1 MYFVKTPLLL
11 QRFFSG
17 FVWEIKNDNKEVFL
31 TFDDGPISVV
41 TEFILDILKRQQVKA
56 TFFCVGENVQKH
68 QAIYNRILQEGHQTG
83 NHTFNHLNGWKTPL
97 KKYTENVLKTQNL
110 VNSKLFRPP
119 YGKITSKQIKLL
131 RQNGFKIV
139 MWTVLSGDFD
149 KNQSSET
156 CFNNVINNTDTGSI
170 LVFHDNLKSKDKL
183 ELVLEKTIIVLKQ
196 KGFRFGLL

>member
-17 FVWEIKNDNKEVFL
+17 FIWEIKNDNKEVFL
-31 TFDDGPISVV
+31 TFDDGPIPVV

-97 KKYTENVLKTQNL
+97 KKYTENVLKTQNF
-110 VNSKLFRPP
+110 VNGKLFRPP
-119 YGKITSKQIKLL
+119 YGKITSKQTKLL

-149 KNQSSET
+149 KNKSSET
-156 CFNNVINNTDTGSI
+156 CFNNVINNTDSGSI
-170 LVFHDNLKSKDKL
+170 LVFHDNQKSKDKL
-183 ELVLEKTIIVLKQ
+183 ELILEKTIVALKQ
-196 KGFRFGLL
+196 KGFRFELL

>member
-17 FVWEIKNDNKEVFL
+17 FIWKIKNDNKEVFL
-31 TFDDGPISVV
+31 TFDDGPIPVV

-97 KKYTENVLKTQNL
+97 KKYTENVLKTQNF
-110 VNSKLFRPP
+110 VNGKLFRPP
-119 YGKITSKQIKLL
+119 YGKITSKQTKLL

-149 KNQSSET
+149 KNKSSET
-156 CFNNVINNTDTGSI
+156 CFNNVINNTDSGSI
-170 LVFHDNLKSKDKL
+170 LVFHDNQKSKDKL
-183 ELVLEKTIIVLKQ
+183 ELILEKTIVALKQ
-196 KGFRFGLL
+196 KGFRFELL

>member
-17 FVWEIKNDNKEVFL
+17 FIWEIKNDNKEVFL
-31 TFDDGPISVV
+31 TFDDGPIPVV

-97 KKYTENVLKTQNL
+97 KKYTENVLKTQNF
-110 VNSKLFRPP
+110 VNGKLFRPP
-119 YGKITSKQIKLL
+119 YGKITSKQTKLL
-131 RQNGFKIV
+131 RQYGFKIV

-149 KNQSSET
+149 KNKSSET
-156 CFNNVINNTDTGSI
+156 CFNNVINNTDSGSI
-170 LVFHDNLKSKDKL
+170 LVFHDNQKSKDKL
-183 ELVLEKTIIVLKQ
+183 ELILEKTIVALKQ
-196 KGFRFGLL
+196 KGFRFELL